1 MRDAEEGAADHRERE
16 ELRPDDIEARAAI
29 EDVLR

>member
-1 MRDAEEGAADHRERE
+1 MRDAEEGATDRREHE

-29 EDVLR
+29 EDALR